1 MNPSIL
7 TSDAKGALRK
17 RIRALRERLLDTL
30 AEAARGEYQLDVAPA
45 KARLPEARRFRR
57 ERLEAWLG
65 EQTRAVKGPKR
76 AVDEARARFFA
87 QAVEEAAH
95 TLLNR
100 LVFLRILEHHDV
112 VRPHVVTGG
121 FRSPGYAGEFLEYA
135 GPLAQDDAKGYR
147 ALPGAVFDELALE
160 LPGLFGPVGL
170 TALFPFPA
178 NVLRELVDALNDPAL
193 DSAWGDDT
201 TLGWVYQYWND
212 PEREALD
219 AKISGGGKIEPH
231 EIASKT
237 QMFTERYM
245 VEWLLQNSLGLTWLA
260 ICKKNGWKPD
270 AEAVLPD
277 LDARR
282 VSWRQKRE
290 AGEVALDALMPI
302 ATGLESAWKYYVP
315 QPLPADAVASAPA
328 SIADVKLL
336 DPACGSGHFLVIA
349 FGLFAAMYEEEAHH
363 MGQVWTPA
371 EIAER
376 IVASNLHGID
386 IDARAIQIAAAALWL
401 KAKLYAP
408 DAHLARMNLV
418 APSFR
423 LASLP
428 KDDPARVAFVDEL
441 FAIGVPR
448 ETSARLLES
457 LAGVDHLGTLLRV
470 DREIGALLDAAEE
483 PLFVHA
489 AKKQRA
495 KLDERVAAFLDAHAA
510 ESDLGLRLEGEQL
523 AAGVRFIELVK
534 EGKYDVVVGNPPYQG
549 VSKTAGFEYV
559 VKGYPRGKADLYA
572 AFLERG
578 LELGREGGI
587 SGLLTMRGWMFLGQF
602 QELRKHVLR
611 EFDLRNI
618 GDFDRGAFDD
628 VPNEVLAVAAPLIRR
643 APPVVEASV
652 AVQPTPANDKS
663 YDRQRTGRKR
673 AALLAQAG
681 RYEFDPKGFAVIEGE
696 PIVYWWTK
704 ELLERYARAPKFGER
719 YKAHN
724 GASTQDNVRFLRKS
738 WEVARTAFALDG
750 VSLDRPGFGLGRW
763 APYVKGAAGRVWCEP
778 LSDIVLWE
786 RFGLEAKAY
795 CEHLYGSYS
804 RTIKNERFYFRRG
817 VAFSMIGASF
827 TARVHR
833 AVSVFGNKGSSV
845 FPDSLSAAVC
855 VMNSAIGRFILQSL
869 NPGVG
874 FRRATSTAFQYSMW
888 PIRMKSSERSIAP
901 SQNMNHI
908 ARPPQSLPF
917 RASPSGVPPK
927 PGPKSP

>member
-7 TSDAKGALRK
+7 SSDAKDALRK

-30 AEAARGEYQLDVAPA
+30 AEAARSEYQLDVAPA

-57 ERLEAWLG
+57 ERLEAWLD
-65 EQTRAVKGPKR
+65 EQTRAIKGPKR

-87 QAVEEAAH
+87 KAVEEAAH

-147 ALPGAVFDELALE
+147 ALLGVVFDELALE

-170 TALFPFPA
+170 TALFPVPA
-178 NVLRELVDALNDPAL
+178 TVLRELADSLNDPAL
-193 DSAWGDDT
+193 DTAWGDDT

-260 ICKKNGWKPD
+260 VCKKNGWTPD
-270 AEAVLPD
+270 ADAVLPD

-282 VSWRQKRE
+282 AVWRQKRE
-290 AGEVALDALMPI
+290 AGDVALDALMPI
-302 ATGLESAWKYYVP
+302 AQGLESAWKYYVP

-349 FGLFAAMYEEEAHH
+349 FGLFAAMYEEEARHR
-363 MGQVWTPA
+363 GVVWKAA

-376 IVASNLHGID
+376 IVANNLHGID

-401 KAKLYAP
+401 KAILYAP

-428 KDDPARVAFVDEL
+428 KDDPARVAFADEL

-448 ETSARLLES
+448 ETSARLVES

-483 PLFVHA
+483 AEGPLFVHA

-534 EGKYDVVVGNPPYQG
+534 EGK
-549 VSKTAGFEYV
+549 
-559 VKGYPRGKADLYA
+559 
-572 AFLERG
+572 
-578 LELGREGGI
+578 
-587 SGLLTMRGWMFLGQF
+587 
-602 QELRKHVLR
+602 
-611 EFDLRNI
+611 
-618 GDFDRGAFDD
+618 
-628 VPNEVLAVAAPLIRR
+628 
-643 APPVVEASV
+643 
-652 AVQPTPANDKS
+652 
-663 YDRQRTGRKR
+663 
-673 AALLAQAG
+673 
-681 RYEFDPKGFAVIEGE
+681 
-696 PIVYWWTK
+696 
-704 ELLERYARAPKFGER
+704 
-719 YKAHN
+719 
-724 GASTQDNVRFLRKS
+724 
-738 WEVARTAFALDG
+738 
-750 VSLDRPGFGLGRW
+750 
-763 APYVKGAAGRVWCEP
+763 
-778 LSDIVLWE
+778 
-786 RFGLEAKAY
+786 
-795 CEHLYGSYS
+795 
-804 RTIKNERFYFRRG
+804 
-817 VAFSMIGASF
+817 
-827 TARVHR
+827 
-833 AVSVFGNKGSSV
+833 
-845 FPDSLSAAVC
+845 
-855 VMNSAIGRFILQSL
+855 
-869 NPGVG
+869 
-874 FRRATSTAFQYSMW
+874 
-888 PIRMKSSERSIAP
+888 
-901 SQNMNHI
+901 
-908 ARPPQSLPF
+908 
-917 RASPSGVPPK
+917 
-927 PGPKSP
+927 